1 MPDDLTHYAP
11 PLDFRQRSVTPR
23 RFANWWCGWVSM
35 SSMGPQRCFV
45 HCWFSAG
52 VITAAVTWPV
62 PALAAPLGDSTDN
75 TLNVNGI
82 VISSKLYATTKPK
95 EKQPK

>member
-1 MPDDLTHYAP
+1 VPDDLTHYAP

-45 HCWFSAG
+45 HCWFRRASSPLQERGPCLRSPPHSA
-52 VITAAVTWPV
+52 TRP
-62 PALAAPLGDSTDN
+62 
-75 TLNVNGI
+75 
-82 VISSKLYATTKPK
+82 TTR
-95 EKQPK
+95 

>member
-1 MPDDLTHYAP
+1 MTSLSMHRPWISPALSHATV
-11 PLDFRQRSVTPR
+11 FRQLVAWADVINGAAAVLRPLLV
-23 RFANWWCGWVSM
+23 
-35 SSMGPQRCFV
+35 
-45 HCWFSAG
+45 SAG
-52 VITAAVTWPV
+52 VITAAVMWPV

-82 VISSKLYATTKPK
+82 LTSSKLYATTKPK

>member
-1 MPDDLTHYAP
+1 VVWVGVYVVNGAAAVLR
-11 PLDFRQRSVTPR
+11 PLLV
-23 RFANWWCGWVSM
+23 
-35 SSMGPQRCFV
+35 
-45 HCWFSAG
+45 SAG

-95 EKQPK
+95 GKQPK